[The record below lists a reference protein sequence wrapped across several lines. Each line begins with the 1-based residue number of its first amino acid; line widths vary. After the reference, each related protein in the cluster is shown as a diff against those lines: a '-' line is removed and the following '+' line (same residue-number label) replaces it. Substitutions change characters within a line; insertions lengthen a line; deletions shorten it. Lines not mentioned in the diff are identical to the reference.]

1 MRKNLPAAAVILCI
15 LAAFFLIV
23 PVHTARAFD
32 LNRDALDLKVGETY
46 TVNAVPV
53 AQDMPVTWTIRNREV
68 AEITW
73 ADNSHAIVRG
83 RKMGE
88 TELVARTKW
97 GGRYVCNITVF
108 KPKNRVLYKKG
119 GVTIK
124 TTGASITDYREG
136 RLRISIRN
144 TTKKTVAIYYK
155 KMTINGHYI
164 GDGYVCDV
172 PRQAQVRENIICSF
186 KKMKSYDIKNIRR
199 ARLVIQVR
207 DVSYEKLGSKKVNIR
222 Y

>member
-1 MRKNLPAAAVILCI
+1 MRKNLTAAAVFLCT
-15 LAAFFLIV
+15 LAAIIIIA
-23 PVHTARAFD
+23 PVKTVQAFQ
-32 LNRDALDLKVGETY
+32 LNRDALDLKVGGNY
-46 TVNAVPV
+46 TVDAVPG
-53 AQDMPVTWTIRNREV
+53 AQDIPVTWMIRNREV

-73 ADNSHAIVRG
+73 ADNNRAVVRG
-83 RKMGE
+83 KKMGE

-136 RLRISIRN
+136 RLRLSIRN
-144 TTKKTVAIYYK
+144 TTKKTVALYYK

-164 GDGYVCDV
+164 GDGYVCDI
-172 PRQAQVRENIICSF
+172 PRQAQVKENIICSY

-199 ARLVIQVR
+199 ARLVIQIR
-207 DVSYEKLGSKKVNIR
+207 DVSYEKLGSKRVNIR